1 MYITHSYSYSYTYT
15 CRILLCAIHNIYPY
29 HIHILMIGKWSLMD
43 CFVMVVFACAFYL
56 RLSLL
61 EGKVKVEVNILAEWG
76 FQAYIIAVLITL
88 FLGHIV
94 MACHRR
100 ALQYDMALTDGAGG
114 GYTEE
119 RDALIKQPSAPP
131 LIVSK
136 PDLLTPSSMDSS
148 LLPPAA
154 VDKDHH
160 PHHIAQSVVDEA
172 LCNHTFS
179 VPTRLIPSRYIKAV
193 NGYHPTHN
201 LPFSVGIHFTPT
213 GKIAL
218 FTLLALTTLGLLI
231 GTTIPT
237 FLFTFQGLTG
247 YILGP
252 AGTNQYSLASL
263 GLVYPDAARGSNRY
277 MITFFQICYYVFGF
291 VMPLLMS
298 ILTLFLWFV
307 PMSVSSQKRTLILTE
322 IVNAWSALDVFCV
335 ALIAGVLEL
344 PLVSL
349 YTILP
354 M

>member
-1 MYITHSYSYSYTYT
+1 MHIT
-15 CRILLCAIHNIYPY
+15 CILCTI
-29 HIHILMIGKWSLMD
+29 IHILIYTHVIYIYILIGKWSLMD

-61 EGKVKVEVNILAEWG
+61 EGKVTVEVNILAEWG

-88 FLGHIV
+88 LLGHIV

-100 ALQYDMALTDGAGG
+100 ALQYDMALTDGTAGG
-114 GYTEE
+114 GDADE

-131 LIVSK
+131 LIASK

-148 LLPPAA
+148 LLPPVTAIG
-154 VDKDHH
+154 KDHNH
-160 PHHIAQSVVDEA
+160 SHTHHTHQSAQSEVDEA
-172 LCNHTFS
+172 LCSHTFS
-179 VPTRLIPSRYIKAV
+179 IPTRLIPSHYIKSL
-193 NGYHPTHN
+193 NGDHHTHN
-201 LPFSVGIHFTPT
+201 LPLSVGIHFTPT
-213 GKIAL
+213 GKIVL
-218 FTLLALTTLGLLI
+218 FILLALTTLGLLI
-231 GTTIPT
+231 GTTVPT

-263 GLVYPDAARGSNRY
+263 GLVYPDAAKGSNRY

-307 PMSVSSQKRTLILTE
+307 PMTVSSQKRTLILAE

-349 YTILP
+349 SAR

>member
-1 MYITHSYSYSYTYT
+1 M
-15 CRILLCAIHNIYPY
+15 
-29 HIHILMIGKWSLMD
+29 LMIGKWSLMD

-61 EGKVKVEVNILAEWG
+61 EGKVAVEVNILAQWG

-88 FLGHIV
+88 LLGHIV

-100 ALQYDMALTDGAGG
+100 ALQYDMALTDGADG
-114 GYTEE
+114 GYTDE
-119 RDALIKQPSAPP
+119 LHPMIKQPSAPS
-131 LIVSK
+131 LIMSK

-148 LLPPAA
+148 LLPPMTT
-154 VDKDHH
+154 VDKDHNNSH
-160 PHHIAQSVVDEA
+160 PHHTHHIAQSVIDEA

-179 VPTRLIPSRYIKAV
+179 VHTRLIPSRFINAL
-193 NGYHPTHN
+193 NGDHHKTDTRDM
-201 LPFSVGIHFTPT
+201 SVGIHFTPT

-231 GTTIPT
+231 GTTLPT

-252 AGTNQYSLASL
+252 AGTNPYSLASL
-263 GLVYPDAARGSNRY
+263 GLVYPDAAKGSNRY

-307 PMSVSSQKRTLILTE
+307 PMTVSSQKHTLILAE

-349 YTILP
+349 
-354 M
+354 